1 MQTNTYD
8 LNLYVI
14 DGKLKVLAHQLEIS
28 SAGHIQAGST
38 FISAFEIIIKRA
50 NRALWQPIVEFF
62 DEDIE
67 IFNELDS
74 WWGVPIYDQD
84 ITYPDWQSTGVLEA
98 MPPVLDVACS
108 ILPTYE
114 VADRR

>member
-1 MQTNTYD
+1 MKTNTYD
-8 LNLYVI
+8 LNLYII
-14 DGKLKVLAHQLEIS
+14 DGKLKVLAHELEIS
-28 SAGHIQAGST
+28 SEGYIQAGSK
-38 FISAFEIIIKRA
+38 FISALEFPVKRS
-50 NRALWQPIVEFF
+50 NKFMWEPILEFF

-74 WWGVPIYDQD
+74 WWGAPIYDQD
-84 ITYPDWQSTGVLEA
+84 ITYPDWQSTGVLES

-114 VADRR
+114 VTDRR